1 MNQEYERSRSN
12 YNWKSLEVT
21 REDLDSV
28 SISVDEAWYGG
39 GIHEMVT
46 VEFKYKKY
54 NSSREIEKKQKERLY
69 QLKDFFQL
77 VLENV
82 HQLVPITEEF
92 TKRGRTWSSSRA
104 PDGEDKNYETF
115 EYKRARQL
123 FHILRRSATARQETV
138 SIFKSLG
145 EKGAKYSEAQNI
157 LDLLDSNDDV
167 DNLTI
172 RVQKAKRLQVNQA
185 TCSPIF
191 ICPEKETR
199 LKELPEI
206 LLNKINELMKKEL
219 LTGAWK
225 NRYEE
230 VFDTLVNLNYP
241 ALFPND
247 KRPEVSSQIV
257 PNKLTPQSMIAIFI
271 KHLRQEDCT
280 LGDLGDAFLAVG
292 KALSSSHAKA
302 MASLKEGLDAIVREA
317 RQLSEDEA
325 EKQFAKDRSLGT
337 FVQFLK
343 DHHPNGVKKYA
354 KARGLKKEQFLQLAE
369 DNHLKVGDMI
379 CFWRKNYTVG
389 YAHAG
394 IYTPVPGKNS
404 VVHVQGEDGWLRSMR
419 GFAEVSIGDLET
431 IAAKDDLV
439 FFIRECKTPS
449 AQAEVLSKVE
459 ACLFEEPIKYSYN
472 GHYGSCQTF
481 CSKVLGSSLFEELN
495 PESFLTTQT
504 GLKWMAGWYLGGE
517 STAEELV
524 TEMDKRFQS
533 LPAFD
538 LDHEE
543 DLITTCPSDC
553 RLTIQS
559 YIRETSS
566 SSFYAPLD
574 PET

>member
-1 MNQEYERSRSN
+1 M
-12 YNWKSLEVT
+12 T
-21 REDLDSV
+21 
-28 SISVDEAWYGG
+28 
-39 GIHEMVT
+39 
-46 VEFKYKKY
+46 
-54 NSSREIEKKQKERLY
+54 
-69 QLKDFFQL
+69 
-77 VLENV
+77 
-82 HQLVPITEEF
+82 
-92 TKRGRTWSSSRA
+92 
-104 PDGEDKNYETF
+104 
-115 EYKRARQL
+115 
-123 FHILRRSATARQETV
+123 
-138 SIFKSLG
+138 
-145 EKGAKYSEAQNI
+145 
-157 LDLLDSNDDV
+157 
-167 DNLTI
+167 
-172 RVQKAKRLQVNQA
+172 
-185 TCSPIF
+185 
-191 ICPEKETR
+191 
-199 LKELPEI
+199 
-206 LLNKINELMKKEL
+206 
-219 LTGAWK
+219 
-225 NRYEE
+225 
-230 VFDTLVNLNYP
+230 
-241 ALFPND
+241 
-247 KRPEVSSQIV
+247 
-257 PNKLTPQSMIAIFI
+257 
-271 KHLRQEDCT
+271 
-280 LGDLGDAFLAVG
+280 
-292 KALSSSHAKA
+292 
-302 MASLKEGLDAIVREA
+302 ASLIREA

-354 KARGLKKEQFLQLAE
+354 KARGLKKEQFLQLAN

-533 LPAFD
+533 LPSFD

-543 DLITTCPSDC
+543 NLITTCPSDC